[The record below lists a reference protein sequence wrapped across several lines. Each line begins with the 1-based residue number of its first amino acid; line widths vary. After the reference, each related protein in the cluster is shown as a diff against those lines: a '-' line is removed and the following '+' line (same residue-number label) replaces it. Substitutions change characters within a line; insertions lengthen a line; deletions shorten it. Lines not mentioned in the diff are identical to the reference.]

1 MTAEN
6 LVGVTEAI
14 MNHHVDTN
22 RLGIVGAVLMAG
34 WHAIWVLLQATGQA
48 QPVMDFVFRIHGLKS
63 DVAAQPL
70 DLGMAALL
78 LATTAVTGY
87 VVMSA
92 SGLLWNC
99 LTAWAERS
107 RSGVATR
114 T

>member
-1 MTAEN
+1 
-6 LVGVTEAI
+6 VEAI
-14 MNHHVDTN
+14 MNHHVDAN
-22 RLGIVGAVLMAG
+22 RWGIVGAVLMTA
-34 WHAIWVLLQATGQA
+34 WHVIWVVLQATGQT

-63 DVAAQPL
+63 DVAAEPF

-87 VVMSA
+87 VVLSA
-92 SGLLWNC
+92 SGVLWNC

-107 RSGVATR
+107 QTGVATR